1 MKVLVTGHHGYI
13 GSVTVPALVAAGHDV
28 VGLDTRFYDGCD
40 LFEGEEPHANLR
52 ADVRD
57 LGGDD
62 LRDTD
67 AIVHLAALS
76 NDPLGALRPEL
87 TLEINCAASVALA
100 RAGREA
106 GVTRF
111 IFASSCSMYGAAS
124 SDEAATESAPLA
136 PLTVYAESKVLAEEA
151 LLELADDS
159 FSPVF
164 MRNATAFG
172 ASPRLRLDIVLNN
185 LVGWALTT
193 GKVRIL
199 SDGTPWRPLVHVQDI
214 AAATVAMV
222 EAPREVVHA
231 QAFNV
236 GSDRDN
242 YRVSEL
248 AEIVRSVVGD
258 CTVEYAGSGDPDPRS
273 YRVDF
278 RKLANAFPSLEIAW
292 DAERG
297 AKELLAAYLDAGLT
311 RARFEGSEFVRLR
324 RLEEQLASGAL
335 DGELRWRQ
343 PVAARG

>member
-1 MKVLVTGHHGYI
+1 
-13 GSVTVPALVAAGHDV
+13 
-28 VGLDTRFYDGCD
+28 
-40 LFEGEEPHANLR
+40 
-52 ADVRD
+52 
-57 LGGDD
+57 
-62 LRDTD
+62 
-67 AIVHLAALS
+67 
-76 NDPLGALRPEL
+76 
-87 TLEINCAASVALA
+87 
-100 RAGREA
+100 
-106 GVTRF
+106 
-111 IFASSCSMYGAAS
+111 
-124 SDEAATESAPLA
+124 
-136 PLTVYAESKVLAEEA
+136 
-151 LLELADDS
+151 
-159 FSPVF
+159 
-164 MRNATAFG
+164 
-172 ASPRLRLDIVLNN
+172 
-185 LVGWALTT
+185 
-193 GKVRIL
+193 
-199 SDGTPWRPLVHVQDI
+199 VHVQDI

-236 GSDRDN
+236 GSDRNN

-258 CTVEYAGSGDPDPRS
+258 CTIEYAGRGDPDPRS

-297 AKELLAAYLDAGLT
+297 AKELLAAYRDAGLT